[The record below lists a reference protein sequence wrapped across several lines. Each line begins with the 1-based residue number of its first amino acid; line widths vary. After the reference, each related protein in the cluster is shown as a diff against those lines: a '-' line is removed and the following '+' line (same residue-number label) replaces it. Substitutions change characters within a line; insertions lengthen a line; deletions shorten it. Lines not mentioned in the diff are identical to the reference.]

1 MLNQEREEKNK
12 LTVDVMALREENNRL
27 MEKVKVNE
35 TKAKRCT
42 EAQND
47 AKRKQRMI
55 QDKNRQIEML
65 QS

>member
-42 EAQND
+42 EA
-47 AKRKQRMI
+47 
-55 QDKNRQIEML
+55 
-65 QS
+65 

>member
-55 QDKNRQIEML
+55 
-65 QS
+65 